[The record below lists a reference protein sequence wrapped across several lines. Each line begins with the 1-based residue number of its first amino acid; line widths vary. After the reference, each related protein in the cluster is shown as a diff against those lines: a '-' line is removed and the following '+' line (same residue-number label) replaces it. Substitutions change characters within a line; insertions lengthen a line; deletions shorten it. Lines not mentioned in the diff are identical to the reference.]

1 MMRTRLLPERPAMNR
16 RHFLGTIPAAF
27 LLPALRADEGGS
39 LADVL
44 KPFVNEGNLAGAVTL
59 VANKDKVLDLG
70 AVGFADIGAKE
81 AMKPDAMFW
90 IASMS
95 KPITATA
102 LMLLVDEGAVK
113 LDDPVEKYLPGFK
126 LAMVAVEKD
135 EDHVLLKKP
144 KIAPTVRSCLS
155 HTSGMPFGSLMEQ
168 PTIDVLPLEA
178 AIRSYVLTPLSYE
191 PHTKH
196 VYSNAGINTA
206 GRIVEVVSKMPFET
220 FLDKR
225 VFGPCGMTD
234 TTFWPNAAQV
244 KRLAKSYKP
253 GPDKKGLEATTVGAL
268 KYPLSEKSNR
278 FPCPGGGLFSTA
290 ADCAKFCQM
299 LLNGGK
305 VGDKTIISVESIAEM
320 GKKQTPDPI
329 NVSYGLGWA
338 VGPGWFGHGGAY
350 ATNMTIDTKRGL
362 VYVFMVQHAGFPGN
376 GGQSQGVFRKA
387 AEAKYG
393 PK

>member
-1 MMRTRLLPERPAMNR
+1 MNR

-27 LLPALRADEGGS
+27 LLPRLRADEGGS
-39 LADVL
+39 VAEGL

-81 AMKPDAMFW
+81 PLKTDAVFW

-102 LMLLVDEGAVK
+102 LMLLVDEGMVN
-113 LDDPVEKYLPGFK
+113 LDDPVEKYLPEFK
-126 LAMVAVEKD
+126 NVMVLAEKTAD
-135 EDHVLLKKP
+135 TVLLKKP
-144 KIAPTVRSCLS
+144 KTPPTVRSCLS
-155 HTSGMPFGSLMEQ
+155 HTSGMPFASAMEV
-168 PTIDVLPLEA
+168 PTIDVLPLRDA
-178 AIRSYVLTPLSYE
+178 VRSYAITPLIYE

-206 GRIVEVVSKMPFET
+206 GRIVEVVSKMPFEA

-225 VFGPCGMTD
+225 LFGPCGMTD
-234 TTFWPNAAQV
+234 TTFWPNAEQV

-253 GPDKKGLEATTVGAL
+253 GADKKGLEATTVGAL
-268 KYPLSEKSNR
+268 KYPLSERKDR

-290 ADCAKFCQM
+290 ADCGKFCQM

-305 VGDKTIISVESIAEM
+305 VGDKKLISEEAIAEM
-320 GKKQTPDPI
+320 SKKQTPDPI

-350 ATNMTIDTKRGL
+350 STNMTIDTKRGL
-362 VYVFMVQHAGFPGN
+362 VFVFMVQHAGFPGN
-376 GGQSQGVFRKA
+376 GGQSQGAFRKA